1 MSLCAVLS
9 QEGNRGGSKGLR
21 WAVGNQLS
29 PKQPL
34 ALPQSQLQM
43 LFLFFFLSFL
53 VTSSPYAS

>member
-43 LFLFFFLSFL
+43 LFLFFFSFL
-53 VTSSPYAS
+53 VTSSLYAS